1 MTSFID
7 IHVHPPTSV
16 LVDDGFRAYL
26 DPDDLPAGPIDFGEL
41 ADYYGERDGVAFVHA
56 FDAGSALGSPALTN
70 ERLARSIAPFFDR
83 LIGLGCVDPH
93 RGEGGVV
100 AAHDAHR
107 MGLKGLFFH
116 PPAQQFDPTGRR
128 FAPLWDM
135 AEELAIPVV
144 VHCGTTAFGAGRRGG
159 SRVRLDVADP
169 LNMDRVASTRPDL
182 DIVLA
187 GVTPPWE
194 EAAIAVATHK
204 ANVHLAPAGRPDRL
218 GAAMR
223 DAMTGPLSARVMMGS
238 GFPFLAPDEWLEG
251 WAALKPT
258 DEVDAAVR
266 SGNAKALFR
275 L

>member
-1 MTSFID
+1 MTPFID

-16 LVDDGFRAYL
+16 LVDDGFRSYL
-26 DPDDLPAGPIDFGEL
+26 DPDDLPAGPTGFDEL
-41 ADYYGERDGVAFVHA
+41 ADYYRERDGIAFVHA

-70 ERLARSIAPFFDR
+70 ERLARAIAPFSDR
-83 LIGLGCVDPH
+83 MVGLGCVDPH

-135 AEELAIPVV
+135 AEELGIPVV
-144 VHCGTTAFGAGRRGG
+144 VHCGTTEFGAGRRGG
-159 SRVRLDVADP
+159 SGVTLDVADP
-169 LNMDRVASTRPDL
+169 LKMDRVASTRPDL

-194 EAAIAVATHK
+194 ETAIAVATHK
-204 ANVHLAPAGRPDRL
+204 ANVHLATAGRPDRL
-218 GAAMR
+218 GEPMR
-223 DAMTGPLSARVMMGS
+223 EAMTGHLASRVMMGS
-238 GFPFLAPDEWLEG
+238 GFPFLEPDEWLKG
-251 WAALKPT
+251 WAALQPS

-266 SGNAKALFR
+266 FGNATALFG